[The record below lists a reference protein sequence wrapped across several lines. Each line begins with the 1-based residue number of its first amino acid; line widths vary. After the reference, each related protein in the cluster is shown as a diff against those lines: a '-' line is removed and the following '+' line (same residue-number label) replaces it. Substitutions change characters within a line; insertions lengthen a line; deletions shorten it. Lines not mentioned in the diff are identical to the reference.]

1 MALLSIYVLKGQI
14 AQIIKD
20 NSGKLHFL
28 LFVNLLLHPPL
39 WWPCQGV
46 ETLQMLGFI
55 TTNPFELYSP

>member
-1 MALLSIYVLKGQI
+1 MAQLSIYVLKGEI

-20 NSGKLHFL
+20 NSGKFHFL

-46 ETLQMLGFI
+46 ETLQM
-55 TTNPFELYSP
+55 